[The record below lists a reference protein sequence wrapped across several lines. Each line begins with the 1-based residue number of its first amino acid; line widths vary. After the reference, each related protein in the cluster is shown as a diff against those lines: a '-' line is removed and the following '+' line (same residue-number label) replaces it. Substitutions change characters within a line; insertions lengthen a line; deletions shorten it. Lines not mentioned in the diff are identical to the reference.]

1 MEAVVLEHHH
11 ECARGTARQRPRSAL
26 HLLNEALDNLLA
38 HFITVAQHIRKHRP
52 VLIALRHLRMRVA
65 LVRIVHT
72 GVDPALERG
81 EVRARADGLRA
92 ELAREEDVRERREV
106 ADVEERLVPEV
117 DRLGVQ
123 EFWGDHAEG
132 DEVPD
137 LPAAHELGERGG
149 AVWVGAGVE
158 GRRGRG
164 GEEGE
169 GDWRAL
175 EDVQGELGVGE
186 GLEADIVADDLGDD
200 HEHRYK

>member
-11 ECARGTARQRPRSAL
+11 ERARGTARQRPRPAL

-38 HFITVAQHIRKHRP
+38 DLVAVTEHIRKHRP
-52 VLIALRHLRMRVA
+52 VLIALRHLRMRVT
-65 LVRIVHT
+65 LVRIVHAR
-72 GVDPALERG
+72 VDPALERG
-81 EVRARADGLRA
+81 EVRAGADGLRA

-106 ADVEERLVPEV
+106 ADVEERLVSEV

-123 EFWGDHAEG
+123 QLRGDHTEG

-149 AVWVGAGVE
+149 AVRVGAGVE
-158 GRRGRG
+158 GLRGRG

-169 GDWRAL
+169 SDGRAF
-175 EDVQGELGVGE
+175 EDV
-186 GLEADIVADDLGDD
+186 
-200 HEHRYK
+200 